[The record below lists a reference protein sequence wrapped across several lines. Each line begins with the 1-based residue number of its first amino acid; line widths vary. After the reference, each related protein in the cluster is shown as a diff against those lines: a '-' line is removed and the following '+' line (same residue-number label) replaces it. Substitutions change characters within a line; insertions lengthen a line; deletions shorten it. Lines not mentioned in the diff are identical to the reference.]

1 MTARRLLQAL
11 PALVLCCATAAFA
24 VDGDEPADAVPPAD
38 AAPPA
43 PTAMA
48 SPTMSYPLT
57 ANPKPMSFDF
67 GPLGTA
73 YVTGVLTGLAYAQSN
88 EVPGDRSSRADLSNG
103 QIIVQTTDGVVQYY
117 IQAGGYSL
125 PALGTPYL
133 TASDTVDALYGLVPT
148 AYLKIVPNAAF
159 SLQLGKFPTLIGA
172 EYTFTFQNPNVER
185 GLLWNQ
191 ENAISR
197 GVQANYTSGPV
208 AASIAWT
215 DGFYSNRYS
224 WLSGSL
230 AYTFDPANILG
241 FVYGGN
247 TDRTTHVTSATP
259 LLQNNSQILN
269 IIYTHTGG
277 AWTFAPYVQFTR
289 VPKSSELGTLRSAS
303 TWGAALL
310 VNYAVSPQFSL
321 AGRAEYIDSSG
332 SATNGAPNLLYGPGS
347 NAWSF
352 TLTPSWQIERFFA
365 RVDLSYVK
373 VGSET
378 PGLVFGDSGTN
389 TSQSRVMVE
398 AGLLF

>member
-1 MTARRLLQAL
+1 MTAKRFPRVL
-11 PALVLCCATAAFA
+11 PALALCCIATPSFA
-24 VDGDEPADAVPPAD
+24 VDGDAPAEA
-38 AAPPA
+38 AAPA
-43 PTAMA
+43 GPTAMTT
-48 SPTMSYPLT
+48 PTMSYPLT
-57 ANPKPMSFDF
+57 ANPKPISFDF

-103 QIIVQTTDGVVQYY
+103 QVMVQTTDGIVQYY

-159 SLQLGKFPTLIGA
+159 SLQIGKLPTLIGA

-191 ENAISR
+191 ESAISR
-197 GVQANYTSGPV
+197 GVQANYTNGP
-208 AASIAWT
+208 AAVSLAWT

-224 WLSGSL
+224 WLSASL
-230 AYTFDPANILG
+230 AWTFDPANIFG

-269 IIYTHTGG
+269 IIYTHITGP
-277 AWTFAPYVQFTR
+277 WTFEPYVQFTR
-289 VPKSSELGTLRSAS
+289 VPKSSEIGTLHSAS

-310 VNYAVSPQFSL
+310 ANYAFDPQFSL
-321 AGRAEYIDSSG
+321 AGRVEYIDSSG
-332 SATNGAPNLLYGPGS
+332 NAIDGTPNLLYGPGS

-352 TLTPSWQIERFFA
+352 TLTPTWQVERFFA
-365 RVDLSYVK
+365 RLDLSYVK

-378 PGLVFGDSGTN
+378 PGFAFGDSGTK